1 MFPIEFD
8 PRAPDSLAIS
18 SCVCFSCCSKLDIPV
33 TLLPLLPLEELMK
46 GRAEALFVGNDPVEG
61 LFQVDWG
68 SGGGVVVFMEVGLV
82 AEIVEVLAVAGIEL
96 FLLENELMK
105 SSRSI
110 SLALLLVVSDATGTT
125 GG

>member
-1 MFPIEFD
+1 
-8 PRAPDSLAIS
+8 
-18 SCVCFSCCSKLDIPV
+18 
-33 TLLPLLPLEELMK
+33 MK